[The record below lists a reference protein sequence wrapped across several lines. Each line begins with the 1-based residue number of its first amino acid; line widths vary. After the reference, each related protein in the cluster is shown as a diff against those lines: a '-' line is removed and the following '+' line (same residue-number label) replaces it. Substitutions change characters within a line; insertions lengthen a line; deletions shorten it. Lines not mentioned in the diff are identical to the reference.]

1 MDPRQVNLGLIVL
14 VLIVLSSLSA
24 CRVGV
29 TPVDG
34 VRRNGRTELTVIQPG
49 VALKPLSE
57 AAPVRVLLPQDS
69 TVSTSTLTLLAY
81 YKHGYTPL
89 GACTYKEV
97 LDEVAKQAR
106 SVGASTVRIVEIL
119 APDDRGSCFRMQAL
133 LYK

>member
-1 MDPRQVNLGLIVL
+1 MDPRQVNRLLIHLVVIVL
-14 VLIVLSSLSA
+14 GSLSA
-24 CRVGV
+24 CRVRV
-29 TPVDG
+29 QPVDG
-34 VRRNGRTELTVIQPG
+34 VRRNGRTELTIVQPTMT
-49 VALKPLSE
+49 LKPLE
-57 AAPVRVLLPQDS
+57 ERAQVRLLLPQDS
-69 TVSTSTLTLLAY
+69 AVNTSTLTLLAY

-119 APDDRGSCFRMQAL
+119 APDDRGSCYRMQAL